1 MVAALLAVAALGACG
16 GDEPSQSDAA
26 TVKVMLSSSAA
37 VQDTFTELY
46 GCLPEQPAC
55 YTRHGPTAVHVV
67 ETERKRFADA
77 LEETDNDCLREVG
90 DLYLSSLDGYG
101 DAAQAAADAEP
112 KAFDAAISR
121 TTESEI
127 AYTRRLTECGFAEG
141 RVAEISAA
149 IDEVNIELLSL
160 GEEIADCLRPK
171 CVREV
176 ARRME
181 ASADEGVA
189 LLEDYRDELADAPP
203 CPWRPSR
210 SSWRPSA
217 RWEAPPAP
225 SRRTTSSRRSEKAPG
240 PGSWAWR
247 RRATWPTAWAPSAH
261 RRSKYAIPCATS
273 WRPGSPA

>member
-37 VQDTFTELY
+37 VQDAFTELY

-90 DLYLSSLDGYG
+90 DLYLSSLDSYG
-101 DAAQAAADAEP
+101 DAAQAAADAES
-112 KAFDAAISR
+112 KAFDSAVSR

-127 AYTRRLTECGFAEG
+127 AYTRRLAECGFAEG
-141 RVAEISAA
+141 RVAEIGAA

-189 LLEDYRDELADAPP
+189 LLEDYRNELAEAPP
-203 CPWRPSR
+203 CLLGAVEKFLASFRALGSAARAIQEDNFLAAEREGAR
-210 SSWRPSA
+210 SGELGV
-217 RWEAPPAP
+217 EAQSDMADCL
-225 SRRTTSSRRSEKAPG
+225 
-240 PGSWAWR
+240 GSLDA
-247 RRATWPTAWAPSAH
+247 
-261 RRSKYAIPCATS
+261 
-273 WRPGSPA
+273 